1 MRWLRGA
8 VSLVVLLVLLVG
20 TPWALLRWGTLPDFG
35 GGWSTLLHPDDGRL
49 LRSALTGTA
58 WLAWAVFAGSTLL
71 EAANLISSGRLRLV
85 VPILAAPRALAA
97 GMLAAVIAM
106 TLVRPGA
113 PEPAP
118 AAQASVAAIR
128 EVPVAATPPAAA
140 ESQVLAKYTV
150 RAGDDLWS
158 LAQRAYGDGTQWRR
172 IAEANPDLEP
182 AGDLVPGARLIVP
195 DADLAGLSAKA
206 PPARDGAP
214 PGSVQPSSDAPDSMV
229 ATEASAAVTTSPSPA
244 RPRVAAAAVAP
255 GLPADPFGPATKR
268 VRVEAGDTLSA
279 LAERYLGDPDAWP
292 RIYELN
298 RDQIDD
304 PDQIDVGWVLLVPD
318 EKAPPVK
325 PKPHDDDR
333 SERHKVDPRDD
344 ETPTNRV
351 KPRVVGPHERAR
363 PGGLEIPAEVP
374 DAPREKPPTTSP
386 AEPAVSPAIDPAY
399 LLVGGVGA
407 LLAAA
412 VVTGLRARRDLQL
425 RFRPVGRRIVQP
437 DPVHQRYEAALGVRQ
452 RPTRP
457 DLRRLA
463 LTAVATQ
470 AALGREPLPELESCL
485 VEPDAVTLGLGTGA
499 VDLPG
504 FTATERGRCLT
515 RNRVADLCL
524 APDLPFP
531 YPALVTLGDVIGE
544 GRGHRDG
551 DSAPSGQLL
560 VDLETGPGLSIEGG
574 EEEAR
579 AETLAALLLDLATA
593 PWAEQVELIVAG
605 PLAKLITEVSPSA
618 REAASVDELLAAY
631 ADRLAERRIALG
643 EGTPPASAR
652 LDPDRADAWAAV
664 VFATD
669 QPLTAAQGLKVAEL
683 AAGPPLG
690 VSLVLAGGG
699 APPQAARLVLDT
711 AESPAPRR
719 AADAASPSFAAT
731 DFPLRRLAPLAP
743 PPEPESQGVA
753 IGSGELGA
761 RYTPGDHR
769 VRPQRLPRAVRR
781 AIAALYEATGSSE
794 TSPAPWWHHGPQADN
809 VTVLHPR
816 PAFKESDLVDE
827 PGSATPLHPIL
838 RLIGPIELV
847 GTTGPLPNR
856 AIRQCQEYCAWLLE
870 HPGLTASAM
879 ANSLIV
885 AEATRRSNMSR
896 LRTWL
901 GRTPTG
907 AMYLPDAYS
916 GRIFLDP
923 AVSSDWHRLQ
933 ILIGPGINRV
943 GEETLVAALKLVRGA
958 PLANAAPGQ
967 WHWAESLRTD
977 ISSTIRDIGVVLAE
991 RAIETG
997 QVDLA
1002 RWATGRA
1009 LLAAPEDEA
1018 LLRARI
1024 NAENRAGNRA
1034 EVERLALRLTR
1045 HARTLGVDLDDD
1057 TVFLL
1062 QEVMEGRPRARLA

>member
-8 VSLVVLLVLLVG
+8 VSLVVLLVLLLG
-20 TPWALLRWGTLPDFG
+20 TPWALLRWGTLPDLG
-35 GGWSTLLHPDDGRL
+35 AGWSTLLQPDDGRL
-49 LRSALTGTA
+49 LRSTLTGTA

-97 GMLAAVIAM
+97 GLLAAVIAM
-106 TLVRPGA
+106 TLIRPSA
-113 PEPAP
+113 PEQAAP
-118 AAQASVAAIR
+118 AQSSMAAIHDLPLTAASPTPQ
-128 EVPVAATPPAAA
+128 EKPAVP
-140 ESQVLAKYTV
+140 SYTV
-150 RAGDDLWS
+150 RDGDDLWS
-158 LAQRAYGDGTQWRR
+158 LAQRAYADGTQWRR
-172 IAEANPDLEP
+172 IAEANPGLEP
-182 AGDLVPGARLIVP
+182 ARDLVPGTRLVVP
-195 DADLAGLSAKA
+195 DANLAGLSAKA
-206 PPARDGAP
+206 PPPRDAAP
-214 PGSVQPSSDAPDSMV
+214 ASAVPTASDAPGSMV
-229 ATEASAAVTTSPSPA
+229 AAEAAASVRTNASPA
-244 RPRVAAAAVAP
+244 SPQVAAAVAP
-255 GLPADPFGPATKR
+255 SLPTDPLGPATKR
-268 VRVEAGDTLSA
+268 VRVAAGETLSA

-304 PDQIDVGWVLLVPD
+304 PDQIDVGWVLIVPV
-318 EKAPPVK
+318 EKEQPVK
-325 PKPHDDDR
+325 PKPRDDDPA
-333 SERHKVDPRDD
+333 ERRKVDPRDD
-344 ETPTNRV
+344 DKLPSHRI

-363 PGGLEIPAEVP
+363 PGGMEIPAEVP
-374 DAPREKPPTTSP
+374 DVPHKQPPTTP
-386 AEPAVSPAIDPAY
+386 TAEPAASPAIDPAY
-399 LLVGGVGA
+399 LLVGGVGT

-412 VVTGLRARRDLQL
+412 VVTGLRARRDLQM
-425 RFRPVGRRIVQP
+425 RSRPVGRRIVQP
-437 DPVHQRYEAALGVRQ
+437 DPCHQRYETALGVRQ

-463 LTAVATQ
+463 LAAVATR
-470 AALGREPLPELESCL
+470 AALGREPLPTLETCV
-485 VEPDAVTLGLGTGA
+485 VEADVVTLGLGAGA
-499 VDLPG
+499 VSLPG
-504 FTATERGRCLT
+504 FIDTERGPSLSGD
-515 RNRVADLCL
+515 RVAELDL

-544 GRGHRDG
+544 GHDRRDG
-551 DSAPSGQLL
+551 DGAPAAQLL
-560 VDLETGPGLSIEGG
+560 VDLERRPGLSIEGG
-574 EEEAR
+574 EAESR
-579 AETLAALLLDLATA
+579 AESLAALLLDLVTA
-593 PWAEQVELIVAG
+593 PWSEQVELIVAG
-605 PLAKLITEVSPSA
+605 PLAKLITAVSPSA
-618 REAASVDELLAAY
+618 RAAASVDELVAEY
-631 ADRLAERRIALG
+631 ADRVAERRTALG
-643 EGTPPASAR
+643 EGPPPASAR
-652 LDPDRADAWAAV
+652 LDPDRADAWAAL

-669 QPLTAAQGLKVAEL
+669 QPLTAAQRLKVAAL
-683 AAGPPLG
+683 ASGPPVG
-690 VSLVLAGGG
+690 ASLLLAGGG
-699 APPQAARLVLDT
+699 APPQAARLVLDPV
-711 AESPAPRR
+711 AEPAPRR
-719 AADAASPSFAAT
+719 AADPAT
-731 DFPLRRLAPLAP
+731 TSSGPTDVPLRRLVPPAPQSGP
-743 PPEPESQGVA
+743 DPRCVA
-753 IGSGELGA
+753 INSSELGA

-769 VRPQRLPRAVRR
+769 VRPQRLPHAVRQ
-781 AIAALYEATGSSE
+781 AITALYEVTGSSD
-794 TSPAPWWHHGPQADN
+794 TTPAPWWQHGPQTDN

-943 GEETLVAALKLVRGA
+943 GDETLVAALRLVRGA
-958 PLANAAPGQ
+958 PLADAAPGQ

-977 ISSTIRDIGVVLAE
+977 ISSTIRDIGVVLSE
-991 RAIETG
+991 RAIEAG
-997 QVDLA
+997 QVDVA
-1002 RWATGRA
+1002 RWATARA

-1024 NAENRAGNRA
+1024 SAENRAGNRA

-1045 HARTLGVDLDDD
+1045 HARTLGVDLDDE